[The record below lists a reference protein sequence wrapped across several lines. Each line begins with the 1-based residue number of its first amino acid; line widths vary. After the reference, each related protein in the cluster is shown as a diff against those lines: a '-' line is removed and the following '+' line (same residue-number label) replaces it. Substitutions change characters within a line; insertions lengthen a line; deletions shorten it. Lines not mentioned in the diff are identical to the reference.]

1 MFRQPRNALHTLSEK
16 NVYLA
21 RASMVQSSHGTLK
34 NFLPMIVNQLT
45 TLVQKTKKTKTLKPK
60 GTSKRLNIFP
70 TLLRRLLGLSVTQS
84 SACQTYQISIN
95 LLQGIMGLKS
105 DYGTLE
111 RTKLIN
117 LIQLLLITLQ
127 ILLLMHQKE
136 KIKTRRTLRN
146 KRKKEKFYKSI
157 SKTKI
162 YNLKSQMIIR
172 RHHARSWQ
180 DTTEQSENLLTVR
193 GIRSLSALVL
203 TLMSTYGTLTLRTTS
218 SNLMAMKILQS
229 V

>member
-1 MFRQPRNALHTLSEK
+1 LNEK

-21 RASMVQSSHGTLK
+21 RASMAQSLHGTST

-45 TLVQKTKKTKTLKPK
+45 TSVQKTKKTKTLKPK
-60 GTSKRLNIFP
+60 GTSKRPNIFP
-70 TLLRRLLGLSVTQS
+70 TLPKRLLGLSVIRS
-84 SACQTYQISIN
+84 SACLTYQISTN

-117 LIQLLLITLQ
+117 LIWLLLTTLQ
-127 ILLLMHQKE
+127 ILLLMPQKE

-146 KRKKEKFYKSI
+146 KRKKGKFYKSI

-162 YNLKSQMIIR
+162 YNLKS
-172 RHHARSWQ
+172 
-180 DTTEQSENLLTVR
+180 
-193 GIRSLSALVL
+193 
-203 TLMSTYGTLTLRTTS
+203 
-218 SNLMAMKILQS
+218 
-229 V
+229 